1 MTHVPTNTFT
11 DLEFALLNRFQRDF
25 PLVSRPFAAL
35 AQQLDISENCVI
47 GHLQQLQDRGAI
59 SRVGAAFRPNAIGAS
74 ALAALAVPQDRL
86 EEVAACVSAMPP
98 AKSYAKGS
106 SQSATPRSQKRSVQ
120 PMNTAAKK
128 PLPSMVGSTKSP
140 NWP

>member
-74 ALAALAVPQDRL
+74 ALAAVKESLGQNTSGIAVPRGP
-86 EEVAACVSAMPP
+86 VPMA
-98 AKSYAKGS
+98 
-106 SQSATPRSQKRSVQ
+106 PRQ
-120 PMNTAAKK
+120 
-128 PLPSMVGSTKSP
+128 
-140 NWP
+140 